1 MNLKVKSLPIPLQFP
16 VMSMLADRK
25 EKNLKATLP
34 FDVKASKKIA
44 CEMKEGKCVN
54 KPGRNHYW
62 SSLLVFTHLAKL
74 IESNH

>member
-44 CEMKEGKCVN
+44 CEMKEGKMCQQARK
-54 KPGRNHYW
+54 KP
-62 SSLLVFTHLAKL
+62 LLVLLTACFYPFG
-74 IESNH
+74 